1 MTWRFTVTCSFSA
14 EVIDEAQNIKNQ
26 GTAAAK
32 AVKKIHA
39 GVRFALTGTPI
50 ENRLGELWSIFD
62 YLMPGYLGSY
72 EKFRKNYE
80 KPIMLENDET
90 VTQRLKRKV
99 TPFILRRLKQDVLK
113 ELPEKLEQVVYARME
128 GEQEQLYQAHVQQ
141 LRESLEAQSDE
152 EVRKGKIQILAQL
165 TRLRQI
171 CCNPALLYEN
181 YKENSC
187 KVDACMELVR
197 DAVDGKP

>member
-1 MTWRFTVTCSFSA
+1 MTR
-14 EVIDEAQNIKNQ
+14 
-26 GTAAAK
+26 
-32 AVKKIHA
+32 
-39 GVRFALTGTPI
+39 
-50 ENRLGELWSIFD
+50 
-62 YLMPGYLGSY
+62 
-72 EKFRKNYE
+72 
-80 KPIMLENDET
+80 T

-141 LRESLEAQSDE
+141 LRQSLETQSDE

-197 DAVDGKP
+197 DAVDGKHKVLIFSQFTSLFPVLKQKLEAYEIPCYELTGSTPKEERQRPDRSV